1 LAQRPPDVTHRVILA
16 GAMAPYA
23 WSLNGEYWPNVTPL
37 VITRGQRVAIEML
50 NHTMMPHPMHSREP
64 FDGTHRKRFNCTETE
79 KQSMPA
85 YLVYICQ
92 SVSDRKELETYW
104 KDMPRTFIGFDVKLH
119 TVYRPFELLE
129 GEGPVEG
136 VVVAEFPSIEEAKR
150 WYDSPGYV
158 AVRQHRMRGAKYLG
172 LLVDGGVTESIDERM
187 PQTRQKP

>member
-1 LAQRPPDVTHRVILA
+1 
-16 GAMAPYA
+16 MA
-23 WSLNGEYWPNVTPL
+23 
-37 VITRGQRVAIEML
+37 
-50 NHTMMPHPMHSREP
+50 
-64 FDGTHRKRFNCTETE
+64 
-79 KQSMPA
+79 A

-104 KDMPRTFIGFDVKLH
+104 KDMPPTFMGFDVKLH

-136 VVVAEFPSIEEAKR
+136 VVVAEFPSMEEAKR

-187 PQTRQKP
+187 PQTRQKPLGPLIFSARTKRFGERGSCWRSLEG